1 MGRFSGRAPRLLSL
15 RPQLLRSV
23 PDDPL
28 ELLDTLHHLGH
39 RACAVN
45 QLADLR
51 VRKLVR
57 SDERDEADGFPR
69 SFGVSAPCGVKSRY
83 RRWYT
88 VAVKP
93 VPAE

>member
-28 ELLDTLHHLGH
+28 ELLDALHHLGH
-39 RACAVN
+39 RAGAVD

-51 VRKLVR
+51 VRELVR
-57 SDERDEADGFPR
+57 CDERYEADRFARALG
-69 SFGVSAPCGVKSRY
+69 
-83 RRWYT
+83 
-88 VAVKP
+88 
-93 VPAE
+93 